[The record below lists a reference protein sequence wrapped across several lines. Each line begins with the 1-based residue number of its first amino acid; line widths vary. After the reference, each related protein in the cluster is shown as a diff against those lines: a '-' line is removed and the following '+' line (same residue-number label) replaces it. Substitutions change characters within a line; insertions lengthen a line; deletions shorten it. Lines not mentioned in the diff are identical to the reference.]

1 MQAVAPRRRR
11 ALGACSVQG
20 HCSSG
25 TGEVS
30 GRGRPVWKPAMI
42 SRSVTVPVASS
53 LSSNGDSHPLSRHGL
68 LRADSAA
75 ARQQYYSF
83 MQGLASRSAGVPGG
97 GRRARKG
104 VMVQEWPGPDGCEA
118 VDEGLHLV
126 PRAVLGQPVRPRP
139 ELLGGGQAR
148 DGSLGRAVDKHPVEV
163 QSVDQLAARQNPVR
177 GGGGGGC
184 AAHRAAR
191 GCVTTVIRT
200 HTLGHWMMAPG
211 RAGGYRRQHAHGW
224 AGMGCSWPAANLATA
239 GGPGLAPPGSFCGCA
254 AVQSARRRHRDAT
267 VHCSCTFT
275 L

>member
-42 SRSVTVPVASS
+42 SRSVMVPVASS

-139 ELLGGGQAR
+139 ELLGGGIHMRGLLPTLLLSEASFGVQGAGPLGLSVR
-148 DGSLGRAVDKHPVEV
+148 TPPRERPSAGAALRGRRPQTKHLLRSLSLWSGSVFVVVYNYNYTSRAP
-163 QSVDQLAARQNPVR
+163 QL
-177 GGGGGGC
+177 
-184 AAHRAAR
+184 
-191 GCVTTVIRT
+191 
-200 HTLGHWMMAPG
+200 
-211 RAGGYRRQHAHGW
+211 
-224 AGMGCSWPAANLATA
+224 
-239 GGPGLAPPGSFCGCA
+239 
-254 AVQSARRRHRDAT
+254 
-267 VHCSCTFT
+267 
-275 L
+275 